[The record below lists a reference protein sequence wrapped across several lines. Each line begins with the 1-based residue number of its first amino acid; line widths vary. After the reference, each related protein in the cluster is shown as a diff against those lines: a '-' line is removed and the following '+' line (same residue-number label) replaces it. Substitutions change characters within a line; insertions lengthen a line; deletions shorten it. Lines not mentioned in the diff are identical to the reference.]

1 MKAVNLIPVEARRG
15 GDRAGGAVYV
25 LLGAMTALV
34 LVAAVWVLL
43 NNQVSDRTAQVEQ
56 LRVETVAAQQ
66 EAAGLAPFRNFAAMR
81 EKRVATVRSLAE
93 SRFDWGPVMRKLA
106 LVLPRDVSLSSMLG
120 TVAPG
125 VNVGSESGSESS
137 SLRSLLAVPAVEL
150 SGCAGS
156 QAQVARTMT
165 RLRLIDGVTR
175 VSLGST
181 EKNEASATPTNVS
194 DAGSSTGSSPGSDDC
209 RRTANMPK
217 FSIVVFFEP
226 EAAATAGQPD
236 AGGATPS
243 TPGSGAS
250 PTPAA
255 GSSTTPPASGAPAP
269 AAGGGAPR

>member
-56 LRVETVAAQQ
+56 LRVETAAAQQ
-66 EAAGLAPFRNFAAMR
+66 EAAALAPFRTFAAMR

-181 EKNEASATPTNVS
+181 EKNESSAAPATAS
-194 DAGSSTGSSPGSDDC
+194 DAGTGAAAGSGDC
-209 RRTANMPK
+209 RRTSKMPK
-217 FSIVVFFEP
+217 FAIVVFFEP
-226 EAAATAGQPD
+226 GAGATGAQPGGTGATA
-236 AGGATPS
+236 S
-243 TPGSGAS
+243 TPGSG
-250 PTPAA
+250 TPPAPPA
-255 GSSTTPPASGAPAP
+255 GSSPTTPAPGTPAP
-269 AAGGGAPR
+269 TGGGGAQR

>member
-15 GDRAGGAVYV
+15 GDRSGGAVYG

-43 NNQVSDRTAQVEQ
+43 NNQVSDRSAQVEQ
-56 LRVETVAAQQ
+56 LRVETAAAQQ
-66 EAAGLAPFRNFAAMR
+66 EATALAPFRNFAAMR

-93 SRFDWGPVMRKLA
+93 SRFDWGPVLRKVG
-106 LVLPRDVSLSSMLG
+106 LVLPRDVSLKSMVG

-125 VNVGSESGSESS
+125 VSVGSEGGSDSS
-137 SLRSLLAVPAVEL
+137 SLRGALAVPAVEL

-165 RLRLIDGVTR
+165 RLRLVNGVTR

-181 EKNEASATPTNVS
+181 EKNESSAAQANLS
-194 DAGSSTGSSPGSDDC
+194 DAGTSGAGAGAGDC
-209 RRTANMPK
+209 RRTSKMPK

-269 AAGGGAPR
+269 TAGGGAPR

>member
-15 GDRAGGAVYV
+15 GDRSGGAVYG

-43 NNQVSDRTAQVEQ
+43 NNQVSDRSAQVEQ
-56 LRVETVAAQQ
+56 LRVETAAAQQ
-66 EAAGLAPFRNFAAMR
+66 EATALAPFRNFAAMR

-93 SRFDWGPVMRKLA
+93 SRFDWGPVLRKVG
-106 LVLPRDVSLSSMLG
+106 LVLPRDVSLTSMVG

-125 VNVGSESGSESS
+125 VSVGSEGGSDSS
-137 SLRSLLAVPAVEL
+137 SLRGALAVPAVEL
-150 SGCAGS
+150 SGCASS

-181 EKNEASATPTNVS
+181 EKNESSAAQANVS
-194 DAGSSTGSSPGSDDC
+194 DAGSSPGAGAGAGDC
-209 RRTANMPK
+209 RRTAKMPK

>member
-1 MKAVNLIPVEARRG
+1 MKAVNLIPVESRRG
-15 GDRAGGAVYV
+15 GDRSGGAVYM

-43 NNQVSDRTAQVEQ
+43 NNQVSDRSAQVEQ
-56 LRVETVAAQQ
+56 LRVETAAAQQ
-66 EAAGLAPFRNFAAMR
+66 EATALAPFRNFAAMR

-93 SRFDWGPVMRKLA
+93 SRFDWGPVLRKVG
-106 LVLPRDVSLSSMLG
+106 LVLPRDVSLKSMVG

-125 VNVGSESGSESS
+125 VSVGSEGGSDSS
-137 SLRSLLAVPAVEL
+137 SLRGGLAVPAVEL

-165 RLRLIDGVTR
+165 RLRLVNGVTR

-181 EKNEASATPTNVS
+181 EKNESSAAQANLS
-194 DAGSSTGSSPGSDDC
+194 DAGTSGAGAGAGDC
-209 RRTANMPK
+209 RRTAKMPK

-226 EAAATAGQPD
+226 EAAATVGQPD